1 MATGGVAGVVFVV
14 VGVSVDVGR
23 ERREW
28 GTSSLMVVWGGG
40 HGVMVDVDVTV
51 MFNIH
56 HVMC

>member
-1 MATGGVAGVVFVV
+1 M
-14 VGVSVDVGR
+14 GR

-28 GTSSLMVVWGGG
+28 GASSSLMVVVWGGG
-40 HGVMVDVDVTV
+40 RGVMVDVDVTV